1 MSIKLEH
8 VTYTYGAGTPFEKTA
23 LYDTSVEIHEGE
35 FVGIIGHTGSGKS
48 TFVQLLNGLIQP
60 TTGTVTVDG
69 TDISKKTKEVMA
81 MRHKVGMVFQ
91 YPEYQLFE
99 ETIAKDIAFGPRNFG
114 LSEQEIEERVREAM
128 DFVGLD
134 YQTYADRSPFRLSG
148 GQMRRVAIAGVIAI
162 HPQYLILDEPSA
174 GLDPIG
180 RREIFSEI
188 QRWHT
193 EKDVTVI
200 LVSHNMEDVSQ
211 MANRLLVLSHGKIQ
225 LDGEPLDIFSTKQDV
240 LQQAGVSVPPAT
252 AVLQYLQTRGFAV
265 NDRVHS
271 IDESVDALYACLRG
285 MKDAH

>member
-8 VTYTYGAGTPFEKTA
+8 VTYTYGVGTPFEKTA
-23 LYDTSVEIHEGE
+23 LYDTSVEIHKGE

-188 QRWHT
+188 QRWHK

-225 LDGEPLDIFSTKQDV
+225 LDGKPLDIFSTKQDV